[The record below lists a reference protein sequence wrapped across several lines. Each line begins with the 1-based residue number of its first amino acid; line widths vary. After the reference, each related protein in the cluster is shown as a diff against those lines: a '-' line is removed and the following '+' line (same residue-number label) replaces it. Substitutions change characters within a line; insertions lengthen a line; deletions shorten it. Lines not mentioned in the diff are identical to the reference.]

1 MPTKEDV
8 ELYEKTEGVSKTKK
22 PKPSEKITL
31 LDGIKWLE
39 KYCKSLI
46 PIMIMLILSLV
57 SFQMVMN
64 AVDGRQIISLQVW
77 SDGSLYVDGVDVDL
91 SGGIVLKNEEKG
103 FRKIPFVIKQK

>member
-1 MPTKEDV
+1 M
-8 ELYEKTEGVSKTKK
+8 
-22 PKPSEKITL
+22 SEKITL

-57 SFQMVMN
+57 CFQMVDN

-77 SDGSLYVDGVDVDL
+77 SEGSLYVDNFPRSINVDL
-91 SGGIVLKNEEKG
+91 DGEVGLAS
-103 FRKIPFVIKQK
+103 IPRISTGHFEIWNNVID